1 MEDIKVIGKY
11 GDNGWEETG
20 TVGVGAIARGLT
32 VQNMADLLGD
42 YLNTGMKDYREGVT
56 VGRLCQR
63 NHRTIQASIIRFC
76 LGVIIGL
83 STPEKEGE
91 KVWTDARNETPV
103 AMGQEILR
111 QIEAGELN
119 MGWMI

>member
-1 MEDIKVIGKY
+1 MTKAIKMY
-11 GDNGWEETG
+11 SRNDDTDLEE
-20 TVGVGAIARGLT
+20 VSVWGVARGMDSE
-32 VQNMADLLGD
+32 NMSDLLGD
-42 YLNTGMKDYREGVT
+42 YLNVGMKDYREGLA
-56 VGRLCQR
+56 VGKLCQ
-63 NHRTIQASIIRFC
+63 NKHRTIQASIIRFC

-103 AMGQEILR
+103 AMGQELSR
-111 QIEAGELN
+111 QIESGELK

>member
-1 MEDIKVIGKY
+1 MEEIKVIGKY

-20 TVGVGAIARGLT
+20 TVNVGAIARGMT
-32 VQNMADLLGD
+32 PQNMANLLD
-42 YLNTGMKDYREGVT
+42 NYLNTGMKDYREGVKI
-56 VGRLCQR
+56 GRLSQGE
-63 NHRTIQASIIRFC
+63 HRTIQASIIRFC

-103 AMGQEILR
+103 AMGQELSR
-111 QIEAGELN
+111 QIESGELK